1 MVLQRW
7 QPYSELRRVEAQ
19 MNRLRRGFWGN
30 GYGIE
35 REPRAWAIPLD
46 VVERDDGI
54 EIRASLPT
62 VDPKE
67 VEVSIEDGV
76 LSISSQS
83 QADSEEQG
91 EKYLLRERRSGSS
104 YRAVRLPDTVDA
116 SQATAYYEKGVIAIA
131 IPKAES
137 KKARQLTVEVRESPA
152 AVVEA

>member
-7 QPYSELRRVEAQ
+7 QPYSELRRVEEQ
-19 MNRLRRGFWGN
+19 INRLRSGFWGN
-30 GYGIE
+30 GHSID

-54 EIRASLPT
+54 EVRASLPT

-76 LSISSQS
+76 LTIRSQS
-83 QADSEEQG
+83 QKETEEEG
-91 EKYLLRERRSGSS
+91 GKYLLRERRSGSFH
-104 YRAVRLPDTVDA
+104 RAVRLPDTVDA
-116 SQATAYYEKGVIAIA
+116 SQATAYYEKGVLAVA

-137 KKARQLTVEVRESPA
+137 KKARQLTVEVRESPV
-152 AVVEA
+152 AVEG